1 MAGFCLRVRKEQERQ
16 LYLRREL
23 YVGIRRDWSRGTKIL
38 FVKKTPAGDVA
49 IGSGALY
56 RIAELGEMGEE
67 EKRRCLENNW
77 YGRMSFSTIARFQV
91 PVSQTAL
98 AGQPPALMHGIAA
111 DVGAVEALAR
121 SRLVT

>member
-1 MAGFCLRVRKEQERQ
+1 MAGFCLRVREEQERQ
-16 LYLRREL
+16 LYVRREL

-38 FVKKTPAGDVA
+38 FVKKTPAGDMV
-49 IGSGALY
+49 IGSGVLD
-56 RIAELGEMGEE
+56 RVAELAEMSEE

-77 YGRMSFSTIARFQV
+77 YGKMSFSTLARFQV

-98 AGQPPALMHGIAA
+98 AGQPPALLHGLAVDTAA
-111 DVGAVEALAR
+111 VKALAR